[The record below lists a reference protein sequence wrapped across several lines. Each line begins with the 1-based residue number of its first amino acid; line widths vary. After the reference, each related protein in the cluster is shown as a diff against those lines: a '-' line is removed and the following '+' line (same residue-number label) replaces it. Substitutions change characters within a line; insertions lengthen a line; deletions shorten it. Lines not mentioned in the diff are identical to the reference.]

1 MKKIILVIGG
11 MDIIEYLKNRC
22 QSLQFINKN
31 DITFLVYY
39 LSTNAVNQITVSKTL
54 IEGIWTAK

>member
-22 QSLQFINKN
+22 PSLQFINKN

-54 IEGIWTAK
+54 IEGI